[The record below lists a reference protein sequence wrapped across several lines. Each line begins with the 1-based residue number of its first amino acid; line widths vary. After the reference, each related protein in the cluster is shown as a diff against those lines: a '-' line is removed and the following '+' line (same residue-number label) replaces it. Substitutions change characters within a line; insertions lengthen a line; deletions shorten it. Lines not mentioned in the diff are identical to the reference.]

1 MIVGIGIDLI
11 KIQRIKEAI
20 ERGGERFL
28 KKVFTTAE
36 IQSAL
41 EEGDKNAFFAMRFAA
56 KESILKAFGI
66 GWTGVKGTDV
76 EIVRGKLGEPVV
88 KLSKKL
94 QRMMIRM
101 SAKKVL
107 LSMSY
112 DSEYA
117 VAVAVL
123 VGDHRISS
131 YLNFT
136 F

>member
-1 MIVGIGIDLI
+1 MIVGLGIDI
-11 KIQRIKEAI
+11 INIQRIKEAI
-20 ERGGERFL
+20 ERGGEYFL
-28 KKVFTTAE
+28 RKVFTNAE

-41 EEGDKNAFFAMRFAA
+41 DEGDKNAFLAMRFAA

-66 GWTGVKGTDV
+66 GWTGVKGTDI

-94 QRMMIRM
+94 QRIMIYM

-117 VAVAVL
+117 VAVSVL
-123 VGDHRISS
+123 IDDAA
-131 YLNFT
+131 
-136 F
+136 

>member
-1 MIVGIGIDLI
+1 MIVGLGIDI
-11 KIQRIKEAI
+11 INIQRIKEAI
-20 ERGGERFL
+20 ERGGEYFL
-28 KKVFTTAE
+28 RKVFTNAE

-41 EEGDKNAFFAMRFAA
+41 DEGDKNAFLAMRFAA

-66 GWTGVKGTDV
+66 GWTGVKGTDI

-94 QRMMIRM
+94 QRIMIYM

-123 VGDHRISS
+123 IDDAA
-131 YLNFT
+131 
-136 F
+136 